1 MQESLAYVFDPLC
14 GWCYAFHPHLRHVAK
29 ATGLPVTAIAGGL
42 FREGRI
48 QPISAYPF
56 IAATL
61 GDLEKRTGVR
71 FGPAFHEA
79 CRRGDYVVDSEAAGR
94 AFVALRRLAPDRAVE
109 AVGALHEA
117 AFVHALDLREPTG
130 VAWAARKL
138 GLDEGQAIA
147 LFLRDESA
155 TEAHDDV
162 HAAKHLGVTGFPTV
176 ILLRGE
182 HGFVVGQGWMP
193 AADVLAN
200 IEQARA
206 MPLPTSREQG

>member
-14 GWCYAFHPHLRHVAK
+14 GWCYAFHLHLRHVAK
-29 ATGLPVTAIAGGL
+29 STGLPVTAVAGGL

-79 CRRGDYVVDSEAAGR
+79 CKRGDYVVDSEAAGR
-94 AFVALRRLAPDRAVE
+94 AFVALRRLAPDRAVD

-130 VAWAARKL
+130 VAWAARRM
-138 GLDEGQAIA
+138 GRDEGKAIA

-162 HAAKHLGVTGFPTV
+162 HAAKHLGVTGFPTL

-206 MPLPTSREQG
+206 MPLAD